1 MDSIA
6 ALRDRLTG
14 RRRHGLVAAGAAI
27 VAGTLLIAVG
37 ETWEWGWT
45 RLVGAFVISASG
57 TLFGV
62 LLGWSEPGWSR
73 IRDVVRRSA
82 RLVLLVLAAIIL
94 VPLIVGL
101 LVSFAGLFAGDQE
114 AGAGLL
120 VAGSV
125 VMVFL
130 LAVTVGLAAEAL
142 RLALRT
148 ASGTYSPDAERSN
161 GKQAQ

>member
-1 MDSIA
+1 MDSIS
-6 ALRDRLTG
+6 ALWDRLTG
-14 RRRHGLVAAGAAI
+14 RRRHGLIAAGAAI

-37 ETWEWGWT
+37 EIWEWGWT

-73 IRDVVRRSA
+73 IRCVVRRSA
-82 RLVLLVLAAIIL
+82 RPVVLVLAAIIL
-94 VPLIVGL
+94 APLIVGL
-101 LVSFAGLFAGDQE
+101 VVSFAGLFGGDQE
-114 AGAGLL
+114 AGVGLL

-142 RLALRT
+142 RLALRAA
-148 ASGTYSPDAERSN
+148 ASKNSPDSARSN
-161 GKQAQ
+161 GKHER